1 MSDVP
6 DRKELFDRLLARIG
20 ELVEVS
26 MPTSEKLQSICEMLH
41 ERVSH
46 YDWVGFYIVD
56 RENKRELVLGPFG
69 GEPTE
74 HIRIPFGK
82 GICGQA
88 AETGE
93 VFVVQNVAKEG
104 NYLACSLR
112 VKSEIVL
119 PIFSDGDL
127 VGELDIDS
135 HQPEAFLPEGTG
147 FLQKVADMAGK
158 LL

>member
-1 MSDVP
+1 M
-6 DRKELFDRLLARIG
+6 KELCDRLLTQIG
-20 ELVEVS
+20 ELVEAS
-26 MPTSEKLQSICEMLH
+26 MPTSEKLQSICEMLQ
-41 ERVSH
+41 ELVPH

-56 RENKRELVLGPFG
+56 RENLRELVLGPFT

-74 HIRIPFGK
+74 HVRIPFGK

-93 VFVVQNVAKEG
+93 VFVVQDVAKEG
-104 NYLACSLR
+104 NYLACSLH
-112 VKSEIVL
+112 VKSEIVV
-119 PIFSDGDL
+119 PVFRGGKL

-135 HQPEAFLPEGTG
+135 HQPEAFTPEDTG
-147 FLQKVADMAGK
+147 LLQKVADMAGK